1 MAHFEKVSRLTNL
14 VQGGPYSPWQ
24 LPEIVL
30 WILLIV

>member
-1 MAHFEKVSRLTNL
+1 MTHFETVSRPTNL
-14 VQGGPYSPWQ
+14 VQGGPYGPWQ